1 MLCFD
6 IGPGTQERKLP
17 DSPTPTPFSEHKS
30 FEVVKRYL
38 AKWLQIGGSLI
49 IVEFVILI

>member
-17 DSPTPTPFSEHKS
+17 DSTPRPRPPFKEHKKS

-38 AKWLQIGGSLI
+38 AEVAANWR
-49 IVEFVILI
+49 